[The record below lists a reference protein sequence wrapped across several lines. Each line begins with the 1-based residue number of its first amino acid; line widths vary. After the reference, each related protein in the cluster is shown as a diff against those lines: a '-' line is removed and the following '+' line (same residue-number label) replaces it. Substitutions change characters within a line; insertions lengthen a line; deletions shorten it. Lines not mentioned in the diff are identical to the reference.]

1 MNTTDRWNHNIHYH
15 PILLAAVRPGGHVLD
30 VGCGEGMLTRALAGT
45 AASVIGIDMHAPSI
59 ELARATIANR
69 NSNVEYI
76 CADVLQHRFDP
87 ATFDAVVS
95 VATLHHLGTEAGL
108 LRLREWVRPGG
119 TLGIVGLAAGDYPR
133 DLLWDIAGA
142 IGTRVHKLNKRYWE
156 HAAPVLWPPPETYS
170 HVRRIAQRLLPG
182 AQFRRHLLWRYSLVW
197 RKPEAHQQT

>member
-1 MNTTDRWNHNIHYH
+1 MSGAMRYDRN
-15 PILLAAVRPGGHVLD
+15 
-30 VGCGEGMLTRALAGT
+30 C
-45 AASVIGIDMHAPSI
+45 
-59 ELARATIANR
+59 
-69 NSNVEYI
+69 NVEYI

-156 HAAPVLWPPPETYS
+156 HAAMTS
-170 HVRRIAQRLLPG
+170 A
-182 AQFRRHLLWRYSLVW
+182 
-197 RKPEAHQQT
+197 EARDQGRPLCSSNASPSMRSR